1 MIIEKIVKGLK
12 KRICRAICMS
22 KNVNMSSLTL
32 ANRIFN
38 CLSNRYNADE
48 HMKEIVTAL
57 YDELSPRIWD
67 SFVKAALARLC
78 ERIEELET

>member
-12 KRICRAICMS
+12 KRICRAIC
-22 KNVNMSSLTL
+22 MSSLTL

-57 YDELSPRIWD
+57 YDELSQIPGD
-67 SFVKAALARLC
+67 NFVKATLARLC

>member
-1 MIIEKIVKGLK
+1 
-12 KRICRAICMS
+12 
-22 KNVNMSSLTL
+22 MSSLTL

-57 YDELSPRIWD
+57 YDELSQIPGD
-67 SFVKAALARLC
+67 NFVKAALARLY

>member
-1 MIIEKIVKGLK
+1 M
-12 KRICRAICMS
+12 
-22 KNVNMSSLTL
+22 

-57 YDELSPRIWD
+57 YDELSQIPGD
-67 SFVKAALARLC
+67 NFVKAALARLC